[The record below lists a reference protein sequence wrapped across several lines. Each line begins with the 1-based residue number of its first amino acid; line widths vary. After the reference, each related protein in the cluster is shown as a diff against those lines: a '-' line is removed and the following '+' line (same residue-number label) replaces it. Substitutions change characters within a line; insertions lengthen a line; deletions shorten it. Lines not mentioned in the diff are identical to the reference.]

1 MSTTKYIG
9 KRIVL
14 GVAGS
19 IAAYKAV
26 GLLRRLVEEGADV
39 RVVMTESATRFVG
52 PLTFE
57 VLSKHPVATDLFDG
71 RQEMLHLALP
81 QEADVIVVAP
91 ATATTLAKCAIG
103 LADNLLTAV
112 VLNARCPL
120 IFAPAMDGSM
130 WDHPTV
136 QANTEALRQRGA
148 TVLEPEAGPL
158 ASGKIGTG
166 RLPEEAR
173 ILAAI
178 EAQLCPRWDW
188 VGQRVLISAGPTREA
203 IDPVRFISNHSSGK
217 MGYSLAQAARARG
230 AEVMLVSGPTSLP
243 VPPGVEIESV
253 QTAEEMS
260 KALHSRFAWAT
271 VVVMAAA
278 VTDFRAK
285 RASAQKLKKTRTT
298 LGSLEV
304 EPTPD
309 ILEDLSKK
317 RTSQVLVGFAAETE
331 AALSEARVKLERKGL
346 DLIVGNNVMQPG
358 CGFGSDTNAAVLLDR
373 RGQVTELAL
382 MPKRE
387 MADRILDVVLA
398 LGGRDALGRT

>member
-1 MSTTKYIG
+1 M
-9 KRIVL
+9 
-14 GVAGS
+14 
-19 IAAYKAV
+19 
-26 GLLRRLVEEGADV
+26 
-39 RVVMTESATRFVG
+39 
-52 PLTFE
+52 
-57 VLSKHPVATDLFDG
+57 
-71 RQEMLHLALP
+71 
-81 QEADVIVVAP
+81 
-91 ATATTLAKCAIG
+91 
-103 LADNLLTAV
+103 
-112 VLNARCPL
+112 
-120 IFAPAMDGSM
+120 
-130 WDHPTV
+130 
-136 QANTEALRQRGA
+136 
-148 TVLEPEAGPL
+148 EPEAGPL

-188 VGQRVLISAGPTREA
+188 VGQRVLISAGPTQEA

-217 MGYSLAQAARARG
+217 MGYALAQAARERG
-230 AEVMLVSGPTSLP
+230 AEVVLVSGPTSLP

-278 VTDFRAK
+278 VADFRAK
-285 RASAQKLKKTRTT
+285 RASAQKLKKTGPKM
-298 LGSLEV
+298 GSLEV

-317 RTSQVLVGFAAETE
+317 RTSQILVGFAAETE
-331 AALSEARVKLERKGL
+331 AVLSEARVKLERKGL
-346 DLIVGNNVMQPG
+346 DLIVGNNVLEPG

-387 MADRILDVVLA
+387 MADRILDAVRA
-398 LGGRDALGRT
+398 LGGRDGLGRA